1 MLKFTADYLM
11 LTLIGKI
18 VAPRAFTKR
27 SLQKNRNKLIF
38 FHKNTDVENSLRYF
52 DFTKKPSSRA
62 K

>member
-1 MLKFTADYLM
+1 MLKFTADYLT

-18 VAPRAFTKR
+18 IAPRAFTKR
-27 SLQKNRNKLIF
+27 SLQKNGKKLVF
-38 FHKNTDVENSLRYF
+38 FHKNTDVENNLGYF